1 MRLIKIAE
9 LGDRIRS
16 IVESKRIPH
25 GRRAS
30 YQHVTLSVGIA
41 TGVPMEPADIDRLCD
56 EAEDYLYGAKKNGKN
71 CTVCDELLYGA
82 YSRRAN

>member
-1 MRLIKIAE
+1 
-9 LGDRIRS
+9 
-16 IVESKRIPH
+16 
-25 GRRAS
+25 
-30 YQHVTLSVGIA
+30 
-41 TGVPMEPADIDRLCD
+41 MEPTDIDRLCD